1 MLFKTTLHVDESQYK
16 QLTISNYPFGYH
28 FEEFTRRL
36 HSLSQ
41 AYDLSAYDIIG
52 YVRSRLANQAPNA
65 NPVAFSHAPLSFR
78 LESEDEAVLD
88 FYSSQGM
95 PAGRVLRMAYS
106 LLSYLSSVYGPDM
119 IYINYM
125 LKTLEPGY
133 DLAVGQYVT
142 QEPQE
147 QDAQVSEITVTTPV
161 ISKPQVQ
168 KVETSHEETT
178 SESSQVPKLKIK
190 KSSSSKAP
198 KPKVKPQSQPKSS
211 LLDEL
216 KEAQSVIE
224 RLDDGVKDLSER
236 LDSNKEPLNIPTGLP
251 ANESD
256 QDTVKPNALLS
267 DFI

>member
-52 YVRSRLANQAPNA
+52 YVRSRLANQTLTT

-78 LESEDEAVLD
+78 LESEDADVLA

-125 LKTLEPGY
+125 LKTLEPDY
-133 DLAVGQYVT
+133 NAT
-142 QEPQE
+142 MNQEPVAE
-147 QDAQVSEITVTTPV
+147 PAPEIPTTPPTV
-161 ISKPQVQ
+161 STAPVR
-168 KVETSHEETT
+168 KVEVPKET
-178 SESSQVPKLKIK
+178 EDIQDQLPKLKIK

-198 KPKVKPQSQPKSS
+198 KPKVKPQSQPKPSV
-211 LLDEL
+211 LDEL

-251 ANESD
+251 ANESN

-267 DFI
+267 DFL

>member
-52 YVRSRLANQAPNA
+52 YVRSRLANQAPA
-65 NPVAFSHAPLSFR
+65 TNPVAFSHAPLSFR
-78 LESEDEAVLD
+78 LESEDADVLD

-125 LKTLEPGY
+125 LKTLEPDY
-133 DLAVGQYVT
+133 NITVS
-142 QEPQE
+142 QEPVVE
-147 QDAQVSEITVTTPV
+147 STPEIVVTPPV
-161 ISKPQVQ
+161 MRKPPVQ
-168 KVETSHEETT
+168 KVETSEGNNDTEDPL
-178 SESSQVPKLKIK
+178 PKLKIK
-190 KSSSSKAP
+190 KSPSSKAP
-198 KPKVKPQSQPKSS
+198 KPKVRPQSQPKSS
-211 LLDEL
+211 VLDEL

-236 LDSNKEPLNIPTGLP
+236 LDSNKEPLEIPTGLP
-251 ANESD
+251 ANESG

-267 DFI
+267 DFM